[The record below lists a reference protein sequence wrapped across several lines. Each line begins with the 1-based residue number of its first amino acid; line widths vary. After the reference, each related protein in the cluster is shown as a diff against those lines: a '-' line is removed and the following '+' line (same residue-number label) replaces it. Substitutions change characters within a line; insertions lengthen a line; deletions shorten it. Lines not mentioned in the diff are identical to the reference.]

1 MLRHG
6 CEQDGCPFC
15 PRSKKRPTVYA
26 ARAFAQQYVM
36 LNRKIC
42 PRIAELY
49 VPLIDFAR
57 PHAPESMIMRVRC
70 GKVPEVETPISKP
83 TIGINVRPQHVHRH
97 KQKVKEQ
104 IKEKPIETV
113 GQFKLKKLTPNCM
126 EKVHTHHTWECML
139 IRWLK

>member
-83 TIGINVRPQHVHRH
+83 TIGINVRPQHVNRH

-104 IKEKPIETV
+104 IKEKPIENV
-113 GQFKLKKLTPNCM
+113 GQFKLKRLTPNAM
-126 EKVHTHHTWECML
+126 EKVQKSKAL
-139 IRWLK
+139 LR

>member
-6 CEQDGCPFC
+6 CEQDDCPFC

-26 ARAFAQQYVM
+26 ARSFAQQYLM

-126 EKVHTHHTWECML
+126 EKVHPLGIML